1 LFASALVSL
10 AQMIA
15 TVSSTVDT
23 DGSSWVAL
31 RFFTFS
37 AIILNLSGA
46 FLSLITIK
54 MCSDLPVAAQQRVIK
69 DRTAPPRD
77 TPYFITV
84 EDLDI
89 PFRVA
94 TGVGILSPTILD
106 DHFLLLKCFGMSKWY
121 RFVDRASSMVLVVA
135 CACTFAAL
143 TFWMFLNEPQMT
155 AGVTMITFGLAAIIT
170 ICALLLALSRQGWR

>member
-1 LFASALVSL
+1 
-10 AQMIA
+10 MIA
-15 TVSSTVDT
+15 SVGTTVDT
-23 DGSSWVAL
+23 SGGGWVAL

-37 AIILNLSGA
+37 AIILNLGGA

-69 DRTAPPRD
+69 DRTAPTRD
-77 TPYFITV
+77 TPYFLIA

-89 PFRVA
+89 PLRVA

-121 RFVDRASSMVLVVA
+121 RFVDRATSGVLVVA

-143 TFWMFLNEPQMT
+143 TFWMFLNEPQTT
-155 AGVTMITFGLAAIIT
+155 AGVTMITFGLAAIVT
-170 ICALLLALSRQGWR
+170 ICALLIAVSRQGWR